1 MGFGVFG
8 STQQEEQKELGSEE
22 TNYRGEHE
30 MAMSLTAAQGVATA
44 AASSGPGLSFEKRN
58 AGPKRSCALG
68 EMTRTIV
75 SVDGF
80 FGDTQFLEARGGGG
94 GGGGGRYRT
103 KVRVSGKTERANGVR
118 ARNSSSFSSF
128 DHIPKHF
135 RGDHLKELGLNE
147 NFKNVPRHLYGLNPA
162 QMDMFMNEDSPMK
175 RQAERVTENSI
186 SSAQN
191 YKEGNLQPKK
201 FFPLVVLKRE
211 ISLGLLCLETNIILL
226 S

>member
-8 STQQEEQKELGSEE
+8 STQQEEQKEVGSEE

-44 AASSGPGLSFEKRN
+44 AASSGLGLSFEKRN

-68 EMTRTIV
+68 EMTRTIM

-80 FGDTQFLEARGGGG
+80 FGDTQFLEARGRGGV
-94 GGGGGRYRT
+94 GRYRT
-103 KVRVSGKTERANGVR
+103 KVRVSGKTERVNGVR

-147 NFKNVPRHLYGLNPA
+147 NFKNVPQHLYGLNPA

-201 FFPLVVLKRE
+201 SF
-211 ISLGLLCLETNIILL
+211 LLLF
-226 S
+226 

>member
-1 MGFGVFG
+1 V
-8 STQQEEQKELGSEE
+8 GSED

-58 AGPKRSCALG
+58 AGPKGSCALG
-68 EMTRTIV
+68 QMTRTIV

-80 FGDTQFLEARGGGG
+80 FGDTQFLEARGR
-94 GGGGGRYRT
+94 GGGGRYRT
-103 KVRVSGKTERANGVR
+103 KVRVSGKTERVNGVR
-118 ARNSSSFSSF
+118 AQNSSSFSSF

-201 FFPLVVLKRE
+201 FFPLFQRGRFL
-211 ISLGLLCLETNIILL
+211 
-226 S
+226 